1 MFQRRNVLL
10 RWSSVIPGF
19 LSDKRLGNR
28 VVFSDLCVCVRVCVC
43 ADVKMMKELHRLAS
57 SRRSVAIS
65 TAAFILQLLLSNQ
78 LLPEVDAVLDY
89 GECEKSSALI
99 N

>member
-1 MFQRRNVLL
+1 
-10 RWSSVIPGF
+10 
-19 LSDKRLGNR
+19 
-28 VVFSDLCVCVRVCVC
+28 
-43 ADVKMMKELHRLAS
+43 MMKELHRLAS